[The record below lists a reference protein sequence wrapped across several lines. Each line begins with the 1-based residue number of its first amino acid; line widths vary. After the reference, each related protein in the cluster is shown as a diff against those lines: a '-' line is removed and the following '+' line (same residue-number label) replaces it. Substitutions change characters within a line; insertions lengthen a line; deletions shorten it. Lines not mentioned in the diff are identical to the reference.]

1 MTRGYCVSRVK
12 YDIED
17 NDIHVL
23 LDVISFDIVIQEL
36 VLLIYKS
43 RTLFNAHQTLRPSLL
58 LTLTNE

>member
-1 MTRGYCVSRVK
+1 MTHGYCISRVK
-12 YDIED
+12 YDIKD

-23 LDVISFDIVIQEL
+23 LDIISFDIVIQEL

-43 RTLFNAHQTLRPSLL
+43 QTLFNVHQTLRPSLL